1 MASLLS
7 AKQISALLKTKRKQ
21 YVESVVGLGHSVVLP
36 AGARAGDG
44 AVGVLTKR
52 RPTVLVF
59 TIKSMP
65 NRATLAARKTFK
77 EVAGMQLRKVPNG
90 VVKAAARNSPFELMM
105 SGPTLI
111 ATPLPGKSY
120 TLAELIDLARALQG
134 NDKINKG
141 LLFTGMVHHDLFLT
155 PQRMDLV
162 DFEAP
167 KKLPSIVAQPAVG
180 ILQAIMGG
188 PRLPI
193 LCTLQAWNKKRENEG
208 AATAGGAATPAA
220 PAVGA
225 TAAADAAA
233 TPAAAA
239 KA

>member
-44 AVGVLTKR
+44 SVGVLTKR

-59 TIKSMP
+59 MIKSMP

-90 VVKAAARNSPFELMM
+90 VVKSAARNSPFELMM

-120 TLAELIDLARALQG
+120 SLPQLIDLARSLQS
-134 NDKINKG
+134 NDKINRG

-155 PQRMDLV
+155 PARMDIV

-180 ILQAIMGG
+180 ILQSIMTG

-193 LCTLQAWNKKRENEG
+193 LCTLQAWNKKREKEG
-208 AATAGGAATPAA
+208 AGAAAPGAATP
-220 PAVGA
+220 
-225 TAAADAAA
+225 AAADAAA